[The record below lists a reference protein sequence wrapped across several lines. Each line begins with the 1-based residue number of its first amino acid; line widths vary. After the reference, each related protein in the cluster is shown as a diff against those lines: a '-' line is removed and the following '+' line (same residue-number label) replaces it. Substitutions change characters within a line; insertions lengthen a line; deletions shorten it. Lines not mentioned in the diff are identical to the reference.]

1 MTVLTA
7 ASVKSSYFEVVV
19 QRTFFIKTKERLMY
33 MYYKKCNYFLKNK
46 AVFIKKKFVIS
57 IFCAI
62 NRMTIDVAHFKILK

>member
-1 MTVLTA
+1 
-7 ASVKSSYFEVVV
+7 
-19 QRTFFIKTKERLMY
+19 MY